1 MKIQG
6 KTLVICQHDFDHI
19 MYYNID
25 CNSDSR
31 PSEVFK
37 EGLKAEL
44 FMNGLEDKEFDEIKL
59 VFD

>member
-6 KTLVICQHDFDHI
+6 KTLVINQHDFDHI
-19 MYYNID
+19 MYFNID
-25 CNSDSR
+25 YNDGSR